1 MNISEIAVAITE
13 LEDDR
18 ALALVNKAIESK
30 HDPLDVLQ
38 NGIMAGLAEIG
49 RRFEREEYFLA
60 ELMLGSKLAEQC
72 IALVNPY
79 LPKEKGPKRG
89 VVVIGAVKGDLHD
102 IGYKLVIMQLEL
114 AGYEVYDLGVD
125 IPTMKFIQ
133 KAQEVKADFIGLSAF
148 LTTTVAYCGEMVS
161 YLKDMGLR
169 EKHRVIIGGA
179 NTSQALA
186 EQIGVDGYA
195 ANAVQ
200 AVKLCERLLGQ

>member
-1 MNISEIAVAITE
+1 MNVSDIVLAITE

-18 ALALVNKAIESK
+18 ALALVRKAIESG
-30 HDPLDVLQ
+30 HDPLDILH
-38 NGIMAGLAEIG
+38 NGIMAGLGEIG
-49 RRFEREEYFLA
+49 RRFEKEDYFLA

-72 IALVNPY
+72 ITIVEPH

-114 AGYEVYDLGVD
+114 AGYEVYDMGVD
-125 IPTMKFIQ
+125 VPTMKFIQ

-148 LTTTVAYCGEMVS
+148 LTTTVAYCAEVVS
-161 YLKDMGLR
+161 YLKDMGIR
-169 EKHRVIIGGA
+169 KQHRVIIGGA

-186 EQIGVDGYA
+186 EEMGVDGYA
-195 ANAVQ
+195 ANAIQTVR
-200 AVKLCERLLGQ
+200 LCDRLLDK